1 MLRGE
6 SQRTITGMDRIAVIG
21 RLVPGTEE
29 RAREL
34 LDAGPPFDPGTI
46 GLAEHSVYVGNGIVV
61 FVFEGADVVK
71 HLSGL
76 VNDPV
81 QSASFGAWAP
91 ILAEAPWLAHEDYH
105 WSSHEGSPAAKS

>member
-1 MLRGE
+1 
-6 SQRTITGMDRIAVIG
+6 MDRIAVIG
-21 RLVPGTEE
+21 RLVPDAEGK
-29 RAREL
+29 AREL
-34 LDAGPPFDPGTI
+34 LEAGPPFDPGAI

-71 HLSGL
+71 QLSAL

-81 QSASFGAWAP
+81 RSASFGAWAP

-105 WSSHEGSPAAKS
+105 WFLHEEEST

>member
-1 MLRGE
+1 MLRGAA
-6 SQRTITGMDRIAVIG
+6 QQTIAGMDRIAVIG
-21 RLVPGTEE
+21 RLEPGAEGK
-29 RAREL
+29 AREL
-34 LDAGPPFDPGTI
+34 LDAGPPFDPVTI
-46 GLAEHSVYVGNGIVV
+46 GLAEHSVYVGNGIIV

-71 HLSGL
+71 QLSGL

-105 WSSHEGSPAAKS
+105 WSVDEDSPAAKS